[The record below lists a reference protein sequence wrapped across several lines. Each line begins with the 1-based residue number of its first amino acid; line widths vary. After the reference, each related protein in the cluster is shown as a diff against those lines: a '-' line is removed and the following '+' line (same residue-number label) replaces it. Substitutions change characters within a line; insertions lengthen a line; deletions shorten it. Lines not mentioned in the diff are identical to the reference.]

1 MDKDKVMD
9 VGATGI
15 GGGLGLDQIFSAV
28 DALLTDGTT
37 GQEWVALAKG
47 LLLIVFGF
55 LAWRRTKSQS
65 SLVAAAS

>member
-1 MDKDKVMD
+1 MDKDKAMD

-28 DALLTDGTT
+28 NDLLTDGAT

-55 LAWRRTKSQS
+55 LAWRRTKAQ
-65 SLVAAAS
+65 AAAVAPAS